1 MQDVVTLMQEAE
13 KKLTEY
19 DPVFVYKTET
29 FSVLYTIQY
38 SYIKQRRS

>member
-19 DPVFVYKTET
+19 DPVFIHKTEK
-29 FSVLYTIQY
+29 SEY
-38 SYIKQRRS
+38 SLGSKRC